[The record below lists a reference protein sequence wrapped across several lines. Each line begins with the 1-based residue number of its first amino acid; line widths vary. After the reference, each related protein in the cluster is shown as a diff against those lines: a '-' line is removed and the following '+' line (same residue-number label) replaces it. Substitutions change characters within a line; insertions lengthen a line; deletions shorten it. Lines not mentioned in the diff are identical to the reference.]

1 MLRQLAISGLVWLTA
16 FSTLIAG
23 SPHLSCRCPDGNL
36 KLFCFSLAPSPQEC
50 CAAKSSSADAENKP
64 SCCHKKDSPAAKHK
78 TRGQGPSFTA
88 DSCQQNLV
96 QAEAAAVRSHAP
108 LDAGLAIPLNS
119 FAVSLTPQA
128 VSRVA
133 FPKRHGSL
141 PTDLVLLLQH
151 FLI

>member
-36 KLFCFSLAPSPQEC
+36 KLFCFALTPSPQKC
-50 CAAKSSSADAENKP
+50 CADKSCSADTENKSP
-64 SCCHKKDSPAAKHK
+64 CCHKKDSPVAKHK
-78 TRGQGPSFTA
+78 TRDQGPSFAA

-96 QAEAAAVRSHAP
+96 QADAAAMLGHAP
-108 LDAGLAIPLNS
+108 LDVSLALPLVS
-119 FAVSLTPQA
+119 FAVASTPQA
-128 VSRVA
+128 ITPVA
-133 FPKRHGSL
+133 FPHRHGSL
-141 PTDLVLLLQH
+141 PTDLVLVLQH